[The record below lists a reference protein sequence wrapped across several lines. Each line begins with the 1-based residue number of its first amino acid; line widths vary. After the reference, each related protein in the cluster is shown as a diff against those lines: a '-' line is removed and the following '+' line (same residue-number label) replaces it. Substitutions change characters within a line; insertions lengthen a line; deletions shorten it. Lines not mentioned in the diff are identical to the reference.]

1 MQAPPFH
8 QRYRIPLLCSAAAL
22 VVSGIAVGMLLSA
35 AGGNVTAL
43 IRMAP
48 QDPIAQVAEQIEQ
61 EFFYVPAGHYDGV
74 YYYAIAIDPFA
85 MGAANE
91 LLDLAAHR
99 YGHPAYGWLGWLF
112 SLGNPDWVPQALLI
126 VSLLGIAVAAFF
138 ASLIA
143 QHLGATA
150 WGGLVVALNPG
161 LVFAVT
167 TDTSEA
173 ASAAVLSIAL
183 YLWLKERRQAAGIVL
198 IALCFFKFQL
208 ILVPVALGLWEV
220 VLYLRGR
227 RDRDT
232 QNIVALLA
240 AGPIMFIVWM
250 VYLRQQFGELPI
262 SGGPEF
268 LSLPFIG
275 FFDTMRDLAQVHL
288 MSPENVQIA
297 SAELPIVACLVVLIT
312 IAVVRAA
319 RLRHPLDAV
328 FALQGA
334 FLLLLNWWNLFYP
347 KDLLRSLA
355 IPIPLL
361 IAVLYIGRRHELS
374 ETSTAPPA

>member
-1 MQAPPFH
+1 
-8 QRYRIPLLCSAAAL
+8 
-22 VVSGIAVGMLLSA
+22 VVSGIAVGMLLGA

-48 QDPIAQVAEQIEQ
+48 QDPIAEVAQQIEQ
-61 EFFYVPAGHYDGV
+61 EFFFVPAGHYDGV

-85 MGAANE
+85 TGRANE

-126 VSLLGIAVAAFF
+126 VSLLGMAVAAFF
-138 ASLIA
+138 ASLSA
-143 QHLGATA
+143 QRLGASA

-161 LVFAVT
+161 LIFAVT

-173 ASAAVLSIAL
+173 ASAALLSIAL
-183 YLWLKERRQAAGIVL
+183 YLWLKGARTAAGGLL
-198 IALCFFKFQL
+198 IPLCFFKFQL

-232 QNIVALLA
+232 PNIVGLLA
-240 AGPIMFIVWM
+240 LGPVLFIVWM
-250 VYLRQQFGELPI
+250 IYLRQQLGELPI

-268 LSLPFIG
+268 LSLPFVG
-275 FFDTMRDLAQVHL
+275 FLDTMRDLAQIHL

-312 IAVVRAA
+312 IAVVRSL
-319 RLRHPLDAV
+319 RFRHPLDAV

-347 KDLLRSLA
+347 KDMLRSMA

-361 IAVLYIGRRHELS
+361 IAVLYLGRQTVTS
-374 ETSTAPPA
+374 ENDVAPAP